1 MHVETVLSLSQQKP
15 DHYIHVT
22 LDLDDMDVTPA
33 ESKAS
38 YQEIKDYVLEHSG
51 LKVSCLYIAQVK
63 AKHGIIE
70 RGCYNKAKSEGN
82 NVPKCPPEKEKAIE
96 EALWHFQMIP

>member
-1 MHVETVLSLSQQKP
+1 METVLSLSQQKP
-15 DHYIHVT
+15 DDIIQVGI
-22 LDLDDMDVTPA
+22 DLDDMDVTPA

-38 YQEIKDYVLEHSG
+38 YGEIKQYVLEHTG

-70 RGCYNKAKSEGN
+70 RDCYNKPKTEGN
-82 NVPKCPPEKEKAIE
+82 RVPLCPPGKEAAIEKA
-96 EALWHFQMIP
+96 LRHFQMIL